1 MSWYYGRYDIHRPY
15 GSRKETMYM
24 TTNQIDAENYK
35 ITSRKYIVFY
45 FLFFVTI

>member
-1 MSWYYGRYDIHRPY
+1 
-15 GSRKETMYM
+15 MYM

-45 FLFFVTI
+45 FLFFVTIQNTYMMQDQYSGQENHYLS